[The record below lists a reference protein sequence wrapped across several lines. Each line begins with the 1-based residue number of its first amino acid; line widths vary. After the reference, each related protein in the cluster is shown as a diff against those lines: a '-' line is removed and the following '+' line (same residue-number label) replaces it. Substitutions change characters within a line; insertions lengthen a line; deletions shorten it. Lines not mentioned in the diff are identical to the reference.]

1 MLRCGADGNVS
12 PESPRKRP
20 RLPLARGPFAS
31 ELRVLWPQGTCPL
44 PGGPRVPSR
53 SDARA
58 PRPTDSAAGSVVRAS
73 PLLPAPRREPR
84 RSRGSLKCPLQDV
97 AGVGTRLLGK
107 TPPCS
112 GLREGRPLRTAGPAP
127 RLAVR
132 DLGLRPARCHAS
144 EVTSVETER
153 LLLPPPEAPRS
164 TGPGLPA
171 GQLHT
176 CRENGGRRIRS
187 REQAER
193 TSRDAAARAPR
204 EAHRPPRPPQS

>member
-1 MLRCGADGNVS
+1 MREGRSRLSYACYGRRGRALCRGDHVS
-12 PESPRKRP
+12 P
-20 RLPLARGPFAS
+20 
-31 ELRVLWPQGTCPL
+31 
-44 PGGPRVPSR
+44 PGRTH
-53 SDARA
+53 A
-58 PRPTDSAAGSVVRAS
+58 PRARPTARQDPSSG
-73 PLLPAPRREPR
+73 PRREPR

-97 AGVGTRLLGK
+97 AGVRTRSLGK

-112 GLREGRPLRTAGPAP
+112 GLREGRPPRTAGPAP

-176 CRENGGRRIRS
+176 CREKGARRICS

-193 TSRDAAARAPR
+193 TSRDTAARAPR

>member
-1 MLRCGADGNVS
+1 MAAGDVPS
-12 PESPRKRP
+12 
-20 RLPLARGPFAS
+20 
-31 ELRVLWPQGTCPL
+31 
-44 PGGPRVPSR
+44 GGPRVPSR
-53 SDARA
+53 SDAGA
-58 PRPTDSAAGSVVRAS
+58 PRLTDSAAGAVVRAL

-97 AGVGTRLLGK
+97 AGVGTRSLGK

-112 GLREGRPLRTAGPAP
+112 GLREGRPPRTAGPAP

-164 TGPGLPA
+164 TGPGLPS

-187 REQAER
+187 REQVER